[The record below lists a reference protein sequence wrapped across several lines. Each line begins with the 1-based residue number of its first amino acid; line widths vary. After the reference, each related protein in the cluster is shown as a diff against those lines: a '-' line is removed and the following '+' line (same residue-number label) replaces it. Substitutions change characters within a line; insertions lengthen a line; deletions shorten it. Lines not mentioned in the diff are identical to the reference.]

1 MSFREYYRAENEA
14 ARERGDLARGRIRGM
29 LDEDTVRDPFRAYFR
44 KMASFVLL
52 AEEACEKAAAGWF
65 SSASLEELRE
75 FNRKLYVD
83 IFPENYDG
91 GWFSPVFA
99 SAQLGPEEGRM
110 LCMLASELRS
120 LIPWAM
126 EGRRADMTALEEL
139 FIGVYNLYE
148 RPERELP
155 PESRVKALRDT
166 LYYYAFDYC
175 DRILPARIWESLS
188 PEADYG
194 SSVILEADLADSRY
208 LYRFGEYVS
217 DTELQVS
224 AFLAS
229 LPEETVRSMADTFTE
244 GYRRGFEVS
253 GRSFEKKSTVQIRY
267 HLGFERMMRYA
278 AENFRKMG
286 LVPVF
291 PRASWESMNRTVSR
305 SNGYYGESANR
316 QYDYDHRYDQAV
328 YLDKGFRERKLEVL
342 RTAYSD
348 LRELA
353 AGYAGPAVL
362 ETFGEAAFSPENR
375 KEAAQLTERQE
386 KLLVEYNSEAM
397 QVINRYVP
405 GEETSFTIIAFPLP
419 DIGEKFEEIFRE
431 TIRIN
436 TLDNDLYREIQQ
448 KIIDTLDR
456 GCCAEIRGRNGN
468 RTNLRVALAPLRDAA
483 KESRFENCVADVN
496 IPVGEVFTS
505 PQLAGTE
512 GLLHVQQVYING
524 FQFRDLEIRFE
535 NGRTV
540 SYTCGNYE
548 SAEENRKLVKQ
559 VILANHDVLPMGEF
573 AVGTNTTAYAAAQ
586 KYGIQ
591 DKFPILIA
599 EKTGPHFAVG
609 DTCYS
614 WMEDVPVHNPDGRE
628 MIAKE
633 NEISCLRKTDPGKA
647 YFNCHTD
654 ITIPY
659 SELDT
664 VEAVA
669 EDGERTAIIAGGRFV
684 LPGTEALNEPLDR
697 QG

>member
-1 MSFREYYRAENEA
+1 
-14 ARERGDLARGRIRGM
+14 
-29 LDEDTVRDPFRAYFR
+29 
-44 KMASFVLL
+44 
-52 AEEACEKAAAGWF
+52 
-65 SSASLEELRE
+65 
-75 FNRKLYVD
+75 
-83 IFPENYDG
+83 
-91 GWFSPVFA
+91 
-99 SAQLGPEEGRM
+99 
-110 LCMLASELRS
+110 
-120 LIPWAM
+120 
-126 EGRRADMTALEEL
+126 
-139 FIGVYNLYE
+139 
-148 RPERELP
+148 
-155 PESRVKALRDT
+155 
-166 LYYYAFDYC
+166 
-175 DRILPARIWESLS
+175 
-188 PEADYG
+188 
-194 SSVILEADLADSRY
+194 
-208 LYRFGEYVS
+208 
-217 DTELQVS
+217 
-224 AFLAS
+224 
-229 LPEETVRSMADTFTE
+229 
-244 GYRRGFEVS
+244 
-253 GRSFEKKSTVQIRY
+253 
-267 HLGFERMMRYA
+267 
-278 AENFRKMG
+278 
-286 LVPVF
+286 
-291 PRASWESMNRTVSR
+291 
-305 SNGYYGESANR
+305 
-316 QYDYDHRYDQAV
+316 
-328 YLDKGFRERKLEVL
+328 
-342 RTAYSD
+342 
-348 LRELA
+348 
-353 AGYAGPAVL
+353 
-362 ETFGEAAFSPENR
+362 
-375 KEAAQLTERQE
+375 
-386 KLLVEYNSEAM
+386 
-397 QVINRYVP
+397 VP

-468 RTNLRVALAPLRDAA
+468 RTNLRVALAPLRDAT

-548 SAEENRKLVKQ
+548 SGEENRKLVKQ

-684 LPGTEALNEPLDR
+684 LPGTEALNESLDR